1 MIERAALLKAAASE
15 IDAHDADIRAANDA
29 KKDIFANIRE
39 SVAPELFKAWREA
52 VKLRQKRKDPGERQA
67 LMEHDVRVWEVLLM
81 LEATEQPS
89 TSETPSEATVS
100 PAIGHFEETAP
111 TRARTRDARED
122 VPHDPATGEIT
133 EPQAAPSP
141 VPAQAAPSF
150 HVPSTE
156 DDAGLTAACV
166 GAADNSTPSAAECLP
181 GAAAD
186 VEQGPEE
193 VSPLASGPDLDDMAA
208 EMLFAGDIEMPDFL
222 KRRKAA

>member
-81 LEATEQPS
+81 LEAAEQPS

-133 EPQAAPSP
+133 E
-141 VPAQAAPSF
+141 
-150 HVPSTE
+150 H
-156 DDAGLTAACV
+156 
-166 GAADNSTPSAAECLP
+166 TPSAAECLP

-193 VSPLASGPDLDDMAA
+193 VSPLASGPDLYDMAA
-208 EMLFAGDIEMPDFL
+208 EMPFAGDLEMPEFL